1 MNDTYTYRLMDESDA
16 SSVNDLVIKVFMKSI
31 APLYPPEG
39 VREFL
44 RYTHPDAIIER
55 TRAGHLTLLAELEGK
70 VIGTIHIRSCNHVS
84 LLFVD
89 EEEQKKGIAGELLR
103 RAVKL
108 CKDKSPDLF
117 EVTVNSSPNSVKI
130 YQRLGFQDTGPEQ
143 VKNGI
148 RFTPMVLDLHVKR
161 LP

>member
-1 MNDTYTYRLMDESDA
+1 MNDTFTYRLMDESDA
-16 SSVNDLVIKVFMKSI
+16 PLVSDLVTKVFMKSI
-31 APLYPPEG
+31 APLYSPEG
-39 VREFL
+39 AREFL
-44 RYTHPDAIIER
+44 RYTHPDAMIER

-89 EEEQKKGIAGELLR
+89 EEEQEKGIAGELLR
-103 RAVKL
+103 RAIKI
-108 CKDKSPDLF
+108 CKDKSPDILAF
-117 EVTVNSSPNSVKI
+117 TVNSSPNSVKI
-130 YQRLGFQDTGPEQ
+130 YQRIGFQDTGPEQ

-148 RFTPMVLDLHVKR
+148 RFTPMVLDLHGRR

>member
-1 MNDTYTYRLMDESDA
+1 MNDTFTYRLMNEGDA
-16 SSVNDLVIKVFMKSI
+16 SLVSDLVTKVFMKSI
-31 APLYPPEG
+31 APLYSPEG

-44 RYTHPDAIIER
+44 RYTHPEAMIER

-70 VIGTIHIRSCNHVS
+70 VIGTIHIRSCSHVS

-89 EEEQKKGIAGELLR
+89 EEEQKKGIARELLR
-103 RAVKL
+103 RAVRI
-108 CKDKSPDLF
+108 CKDKTPDLSAL
-117 EVTVNSSPNSVKI
+117 TVNSSPNSVKI
-130 YQRLGFQDTGPEQ
+130 YQRLGFQDTGLEQ

-148 RFTPMVLDLHVKR
+148 RFTPMVLDLRVGR